1 MSMRKISLFIISII
15 LIVSF
20 SACSKSDKKPD
31 TITNSVPTKS
41 ADVATEKSIK
51 IYNSDN
57 KPILKIKEKKFGYKL
72 VAFSGSD
79 STTQQAMAK
88 MKFSDEAN
96 AIVQDM
102 DGKKLFKLTMQDKLL
117 TMKDMTDKP
126 LYSVQ
131 AKDGGYEVQDAQ
143 NKSLYKVKKDGA
155 DYKISDDKD
164 QPLGIVK
171 LGGKGVFVEAP
182 PGKMNFNIKGLDILV
197 GVPLLLMDKL
207 DERQRTSLMLFLN
220 KKASKWQ

>member
-20 SACSKSDKKPD
+20 NACSKGNKKPD
-31 TITNSVPTKS
+31 SLAGSSPTS
-41 ADVATEKSIK
+41 SSEIAAEKSIK

-57 KPILKIKEKKFGYKL
+57 KPILKIKEKKYGYKL
-72 VAFSGSD
+72 VAFAGGD
-79 STTQQAMAK
+79 SPTQQAMAK

-131 AKDGGYEVQDAQ
+131 AKEGGFEVQDAQ
-143 NKSLYKVKKDGA
+143 SKPLYKVKKAGA
-155 DYKISDDKD
+155 DYQISDEKD
-164 QPLGIVK
+164 QPLGLVK
-171 LGGKGVFVEAP
+171 LGGKGIFVESP
-182 PGKMNFNIKGLDILV
+182 PGKMNFNIKGLDTLV

-207 DERQRTSLMLFLN
+207 DERQRTSLMLFIN
-220 KKASKWQ
+220 KKASQWQ